1 MKADMLQSLNRRYD
15 GVEEE
20 EILAVATMLDPC
32 FKDKF
37 FSTTDAK
44 ATAREMLITKM
55 SELDVTQVPSPK
67 RKRNDN
73 KILRCFS
80 EILEESGAC
89 VAGDIYGG
97 KTIRTVSHNFQS
109 WQENIWPHSLLQ

>member
-1 MKADMLQSLNRRYD
+1 MKADMLQSLNRHYD

-44 ATAREMLITKM
+44 ATARKMLITKM

-73 KILRCFS
+73 KTLRCFS

-89 VAGDIYGG
+89 VAGDIGDTEVEQY
-97 KTIRTVSHNFQS
+97 
-109 WQENIWPHSLLQ
+109 